1 MYISAYIIIQIK
13 VKYVDILDQSSAC
26 IRLSEW
32 ISNVTCRCL
41 CSVSSVKMRCDCSHW
56 WPSLFKLS
64 FRNLIIWNTFSA
76 CPSSEWIL
84 NGGICYLA
92 DEAVSRSWD
101 DAVLYCIAINS
112 LLVHPKTYVEKDFVY
127 SLLHR

>member
-1 MYISAYIIIQIK
+1 MYITLSYRLKWNKWICWINHQRA
-13 VKYVDILDQSSAC
+13 LD
-26 IRLSEW
+26 LESEFQT
-32 ISNVTCRCL
+32 SHVVVFL

-92 DEAVSRSWD
+92 DKAVSRSWD

-112 LLVHPKTYVEKDFVY
+112 LLVHPKTNVEKDFVY
-127 SLLHR
+127 SLLRR